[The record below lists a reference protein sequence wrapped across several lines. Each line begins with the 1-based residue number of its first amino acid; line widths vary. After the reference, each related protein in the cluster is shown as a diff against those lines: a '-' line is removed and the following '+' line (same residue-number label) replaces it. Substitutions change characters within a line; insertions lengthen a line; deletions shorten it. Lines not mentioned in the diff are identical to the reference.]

1 MKTVVLQSSDKLL
14 EQHGRIQLF
23 SSATFA
29 RPSKG
34 WSVNIL
40 PVRSTV
46 MALHRNEMEDQALF
60 ACDDELVAVAA
71 AGL

>member
-1 MKTVVLQSSDKLL
+1 MSFL
-14 EQHGRIQLF
+14 GN
-23 SSATFA
+23 SAA
-29 RPSKG
+29 PYKG

-60 ACDDELVAVAA
+60 ACDDELVAGTA

>member
-1 MKTVVLQSSDKLL
+1 MGTK
-14 EQHGRIQLF
+14 RP
-23 SSATFA
+23 FA

-46 MALHRNEMEDQALF
+46 MALHRKEMEDQALF
-60 ACDDELVAVAA
+60 AVGEDADTDAA

>member
-1 MKTVVLQSSDKLL
+1 MSSL
-14 EQHGRIQLF
+14 GN
-23 SSATFA
+23 SAA
-29 RPSKG
+29 PYKG

-46 MALHRNEMEDQALF
+46 MASHRNEMEDQALF
-60 ACDDELVAVAA
+60 ACGEELGADAA

>member
-1 MKTVVLQSSDKLL
+1 L

-46 MALHRNEMEDQALF
+46 MASPRNEMEDQALF
-60 ACDDELVAVAA
+60 AVGEEANTDAA

>member
-1 MKTVVLQSSDKLL
+1 MSFL
-14 EQHGRIQLF
+14 GN
-23 SSATFA
+23 SAA
-29 RPSKG
+29 PYKG

-46 MALHRNEMEDQALF
+46 MASPRNEVEDQALF